1 MMASSFAFWRFVKL
15 GKRANWLQGREGAHV
30 VPCHA
35 PVCCRHFS
43 RPEICRP
50 LPSSLA
56 RARLL
61 GPIRRTS
68 VAIRRRRHCRRLLEK
83 CHLQSAASVGGS
95 AIPRGSLFTSTVMM
109 KLNTAFHLARSLQFL
124 FVRERVDIRTTDVIC
139 KRAVRLPA
147 SVRRECLF
155 PLLILH
161 LLGRGLRAG
170 ITQLFTHIHS
180 DEGKA
185 RERVRAVGALSGVN
199 AIWDQTPFSVPSGC
213 TKVSAGV

>member
-1 MMASSFAFWRFVKL
+1 M
-15 GKRANWLQGREGAHV
+15 

-109 KLNTAFHLARSLQFL
+109 KLNTAFHLARSLAPVSLCARASGHTDDGRHMQASRPPPC
-124 FVRERVDIRTTDVIC
+124 VR
-139 KRAVRLPA
+139 P
-147 SVRRECLF
+147 
-155 PLLILH
+155 
-161 LLGRGLRAG
+161 
-170 ITQLFTHIHS
+170 
-180 DEGKA
+180 
-185 RERVRAVGALSGVN
+185 SGVSFPAPYPPPPRSRTSRGN
-199 AIWDQTPFSVPSGC
+199 HAIIYSYPQR
-213 TKVSAGV
+213 